1 MNDRDHRTI
10 ATIWKLFAS
19 NFAMRLAEISG
30 GSLFDITIAT
40 NISAPIGVAVG
51 GYFSFGW

>member
-19 NFAMRLAEISG
+19 NFAMRLAEVSG

>member
-1 MNDRDHRTI
+1 MNDRDHRDHERYFRQFLI
-10 ATIWKLFAS
+10 ATIWKLGAS
-19 NFAMRLAEISG
+19 
-30 GSLFDITIAT
+30 SLFDITIAT